1 MGKAEKTELNR
12 SLTAHLNTIQE
23 TLQVLDQTASSSL
36 EKVTWTQ
43 VILIAEQLSKQATI
57 AGMLW
62 NGEAPEA
69 KQLEEN
75 MTSYFNV
82 LQGFLLLSHGSNVGA
97 GPTLS
102 SSIHESVKQVV
113 DCSFRLMKE
122 SVSLYAGSHNGDKKL
137 LMPRFVGAVWEACD
151 ALKKVPATNVIA
163 IGRAMTQVAVSV
175 KDVLREMKELKPASP
190 DLRDE
195 ASDGSSS
202 KVESRPQD
210 DDGDDLSEDDIGSD
224 LSPEEMKVAQLAQGV
239 VSETLVTIKELIRTI
254 TGLLKQETADDNSK
268 FVDSLEK
275 LLKLCQGVGAQV
287 DEIGACLYPPLEIA
301 AIKVA
306 LEKMSIGINE
316 VEQEVESFQTS
327 SECLG
332 EACNGLRTLL
342 KQMLSE
348 LDCSSTTD
356 LANKLQNVAVIN

>member
-1 MGKAEKTELNR
+1 
-12 SLTAHLNTIQE
+12 
-23 TLQVLDQTASSSL
+23 
-36 EKVTWTQ
+36 
-43 VILIAEQLSKQATI
+43 
-57 AGMLW
+57 ML
-62 NGEAPEA
+62 
-69 KQLEEN
+69 
-75 MTSYFNV
+75 
-82 LQGFLLLSHGSNVGA
+82 
-97 GPTLS
+97 
-102 SSIHESVKQVV
+102 
-113 DCSFRLMKE
+113 
-122 SVSLYAGSHNGDKKL
+122 AGSHNRDKKL

-210 DDGDDLSEDDIGSD
+210 DLSEDDIGSD

-254 TGLLKQETADDNSK
+254 TGLLKQETPDDNSK
-268 FVDSLEK
+268 FADSLEK
-275 LLKLCQGVGAQV
+275 LLKLCQGVGVLA
-287 DEIGACLYPPLEIA
+287 DEIGACLYPPQEIA

-306 LEKMSIGINE
+306 LGKISSSINE
-316 VEQEVESFQTS
+316 VQQEVESFQTS
-327 SECLG
+327 SKSVG

-342 KQMLSE
+342 KQMEAE

-356 LANKLQNVAVIN
+356 LANKLQNVAVIK